1 MIKILHVAAIAGL
14 IGSAVWAY
22 SIKYETI
29 RQTEELTRL
38 ERAIAREREMI
49 AVLRAEW
56 AFLNRPDRVET
67 LADAHL
73 PEIVPFTVEHLAR
86 FEDLP
91 ERPPAADAI
100 GAKLEALGLAAPTA
114 TPGTTGSIPVRTQ
127 TTPTT
132 RTPAR

>member
-29 RQTEELTRL
+29 RQTEELARL
-38 ERAIAREREMI
+38 ERAIEREREMI

-73 PEIVPFTVEHLAR
+73 PEVVPFSVEHLAR

-91 ERPPAADAI
+91 DRPPDADEI
-100 GAKLEALGLAAPTA
+100 GAKLQALGLGAPTA
-114 TPGTTGSIPVRTQ
+114 TPGTTGSVPRATA